1 MWNII
6 TFSCIHL
13 VLKSTLGLYTH
24 THAHTRK
31 IQFWSSYKKQ
41 KLYSLFNVY
50 CQPQERGHYKKLAS
64 RGCTSTLHRLFTILI
79 IAPETGLNRGR
90 PWLISC
96 DDEICAVF
104 LQWWGV
110 NSCHRTQNWTNL
122 NWTCATFHIS
132 VHAIAFSSSSLKA
145 DQFTN
150 EPKTNTV
157 FSVHI
162 VLVSL
167 WFTENASIFCD
178 PY

>member
-1 MWNII
+1 MYSLSSQVW
-6 TFSCIHL
+6 
-13 VLKSTLGLYTH
+13 LYTH
-24 THAHTRK
+24 TRK
-31 IQFWSSYKKQ
+31 IKFWSSYKKQ
-41 KLYSLFNVY
+41 KLYSLFDVY

-79 IAPETGLNRGR
+79 IVPETGLNTGR

-96 DDEICAVF
+96 DEEISAVF

-110 NSCHRTQNWTNL
+110 KSCHRTQNWTNL
-122 NWTCATFHIS
+122 NWTCATFHIF
-132 VHAIAFSSSSLKA
+132 VHAIAFSSSSLKS
-145 DQFTN
+145 DLFTN
-150 EPKTNTV
+150 ELNIQKKTNTV

-167 WFTENASIFCD
+167 WFTENASIFCG